1 MVNYISLGDRVYA
14 DEQSEFRCN
23 TQQPGCVQVGY
34 HYYVVHYQ
42 PSNVP
47 SLHTAVLTIEYANY
61 SLGAHTRVLSTHL
74 F

>member
-34 HYYVVHYQ
+34 YVVHY
-42 PSNVP
+42 
-47 SLHTAVLTIEYANY
+47 HY
-61 SLGAHTRVLSTHL
+61 
-74 F
+74 